1 MVATVNRQLITH
13 SDLLWQLALQPGTP
27 IDEPRSED
35 LNNALQLLINQR
47 LFHGEADR
55 LPHIEPKDDEVEATL
70 AALIRR
76 FPSQSEF
83 YKRIERVGLSSSQ
96 LRETVRERVEIE
108 KYLDFRFRSF
118 TIVSEKEV
126 ADYYRDAYV
135 PRFRQR
141 SPGRI
146 VPKLEEARAEIERTL
161 TEGKIESNINA
172 LLEDMRTRAES
183 SLMPDSYLQVGASS
197 RVRIYETSLDRMH
210 FDVERGEVL
219 IIVRSLASGE
229 TEAAVGMGELR
240 YINEQGQPVV
250 IRKRKRIRFHV
261 TEKTETHGA

>member
-1 MVATVNRQLITH
+1 MKNFSFSMDSRGIGVGVESILRRKKIFLLKFGLLALLLLLSVGDAAAQSQAGRAEVVDRMVATVNRQLITY

-35 LNNALQLLINQR
+35 LNGALQLLINQR
-47 LFHGEADR
+47 LFHGEADK
-55 LPHIEPKDDEVEATL
+55 LPHIQPKDEEVETAL

-83 YKRIERVGLSSSQ
+83 YKRIERVGLSAAQ

-118 TIVSEKEV
+118 TIVTPQEI
-126 ADYYRDAYV
+126 ADYYRDIYV

-146 VPKLEEARAEIERTL
+146 VPKLEEASTEIERTL
-161 TEGKIESNINA
+161 TEGKIESDISA
-172 LLEDMRTRAES
+172 LLEDMRTRAE
-183 SLMPDSYLQVGASS
+183 
-197 RVRIYETSLDRMH
+197 
-210 FDVERGEVL
+210 
-219 IIVRSLASGE
+219 IVILSPL
-229 TEAAVGMGELR
+229 
-240 YINEQGQPVV
+240 
-250 IRKRKRIRFHV
+250 
-261 TEKTETHGA
+261 